1 VENHNSITEPSME
14 SGLKYDPESWTRVF
28 SLQWY
33 KHQMSGW
40 STLSYW
46 LLAVGIIF
54 QVIIG
59 SQHGINGLAITS
71 TIAGIIGFTTT
82 ISITNGKAI
91 NGILGFISAA
101 MLIYVASVTGNYSDI
116 IMQGAYIVLL
126 DIPIMFS
133 TNWSKDFKSKR
144 LVGKYI
150 WQTVGTFILFLI
162 LTLVLDLYILHS
174 PQAYLDAISAT
185 VGLTG
190 AVLTFRQFRS
200 SFYLW
205 TIQGILSMG
214 LWIQT
219 AMNGNPVWVLFFT
232 YMLYL
237 MNDMISF
244 FDKNIKWFHPDKK

>member
-1 VENHNSITEPSME
+1 MENHNSITEPSME

-46 LLAVGIIF
+46 LLSVGIIF

-126 DIPIMFS
+126 DIPILF
-133 TNWSKDFKSKR
+133 NKQWGADFEPRK
-144 LVGKYI
+144 LNFKYAL
-150 WQTVGTFILFLI
+150 QTLGVFILFLAMT
-162 LTLVLDLYILHS
+162 LTLDLFILHS

-185 VGLTG
+185 IGLTG
-190 AVLTFRQFRS
+190 AVLTVRRFRFS
-200 SFYLW
+200 YVLW
-205 TIQGILSMG
+205 TAQGLFSVA

-219 AMNGNPVWVLFFT
+219 AINGNPVWVLMFT
-232 YMLYL
+232 YILYL
-237 MNDMISF
+237 CNDMLSF

>member
-1 VENHNSITEPSME
+1 VENHNSITEPDLGFNAE
-14 SGLKYDPESWTRVF
+14 SPLRVF
-28 SLQWY
+28 NWRWY
-33 KHQMSGW
+33 WYEMHGW
-40 STLSYW
+40 SKPSYI
-46 LLAVGIIF
+46 LLAVGLIF
-54 QVIIG
+54 QGIIG
-59 SQHGINGLAITS
+59 SMHGINALAITS
-71 TIAGIIGFTTT
+71 TIAGMIGFLCTL
-82 ISITNGKAI
+82 AI
-91 NGILGFISAA
+91 NNKKSLNGIAGFISAA

-237 MNDMISF
+237 MNDMIAFTSSQ
-244 FDKNIKWFHPDKK
+244 WFHEKKK